1 MTERPEGPPRPYL
14 NFVPDYV
21 KDSIGK
27 WVTHKMQEGGI
38 IEHIDSRGKKV
49 YTVKA
54 ASTPN
59 GRYST
64 ITMRQITAL
73 ARKYAGATMRFT
85 QGLNMEF
92 IVGSLEKAKALK
104 QELKELGFPVGGWK
118 EHLWSLTSCAGYFHC
133 ALAATDAPSVIQN
146 IANSLS
152 RYFDEEE
159 LPAKLTIA
167 GSGCPSSCGG
177 SFLTDIS
184 INGIH
189 TEIPVITE
197 NVKNCDLQGTAFT
210 CPVGAIQLKT
220 LPDGGKTIEI
230 RESLCIGCGLC
241 VGACGGIIFQTP
253 EKTDGHAISIG
264 GKASASRYGTTL
276 GRIVVPFIP
285 NEPPHYEKT
294 IRVVE
299 TIVETWKKDAKK
311 GERIADWVDRI
322 GWEKFF
328 EKSGLPFYP
337 QSMDYLDI
345 RGITTLRDGSGR

>member
-1 MTERPEGPPRPYL
+1 MIEGPPRPYL
-14 NFVPDYV
+14 NYIPEYLKESV
-21 KDSIGK
+21 GK
-27 WVTHKMQEGGI
+27 WVTHKLEEPGL
-38 IEHIDSRGKKV
+38 IEHVDSGGRKV

-54 ASTPN
+54 AATPN

-64 ITMRQITAL
+64 DTMRKINDL
-73 ARKYAGATMRFT
+73 ARKYAGGSMRFT
-85 QGLNMEF
+85 QALNMEF
-92 IVGSLEKAKALK
+92 VVSDLAKAR
-104 QELKELGFPVGGWK
+104 ELKSELKKLGFPVGGWK

-133 ALAATDAPSVIQN
+133 ALAATDAPSVIQRLGN
-146 IANSLS
+146 ELS
-152 RYFDEEE
+152 EYFDEKE
-159 LPAKLTIA
+159 LPAKLTVA
-167 GSGCPSSCGG
+167 ASGCPSSCGG

-189 TEIPVITE
+189 TEIPVVTE

-220 LPDGGKTIEI
+220 LQNGEKTIEI
-230 RESLCIGCGLC
+230 RENLCIGCGLC
-241 VGACGGIIFQTP
+241 VGACGGIIFKTP

-276 GRIVVPFIP
+276 GRIVVPFLP

-294 IRVVE
+294 VKAVR
-299 TIVETWKKDAKK
+299 TIVDTWIRDARK

-328 EKSGLPFYP
+328 EKTGLPFYP

-345 RGITTLRDGSGR
+345 RAITTLRDGSGR